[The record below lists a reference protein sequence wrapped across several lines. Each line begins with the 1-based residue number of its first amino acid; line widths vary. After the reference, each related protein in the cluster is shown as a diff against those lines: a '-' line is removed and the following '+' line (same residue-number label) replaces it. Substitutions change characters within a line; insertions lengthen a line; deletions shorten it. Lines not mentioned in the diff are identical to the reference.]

1 MKIPRLIHGKNH
13 LFLLAPGIL
22 LVLLFLMIPMFSTL
36 ATSFYKFDSSKIY
49 IQEFT
54 LHNYARFL
62 FDSFYLRILLNSF
75 KIGVMSTL
83 LCLILGYPVA
93 YFLART
99 KSNKKGLYLFL
110 VIMPLMVG
118 VVVRTYGWIILLGS
132 EGIVNKFLLGIG
144 IIDSPVRI
152 LYTEG
157 AVIIGIVEILL
168 PFMVLPL
175 MSSIQKIDISQE
187 EAARVLGATRITT
200 FYKVILPLSVPGMIS
215 GSLLVLTLSISAL
228 STPLF
233 LGGPKNIMI
242 AVLIWQ
248 QMLTVRNWPFGST
261 MAIILMVVTSAI
273 IMFYLKAVR
282 GKTTRG

>member
-1 MKIPRLIHGKNH
+1 
-13 LFLLAPGIL
+13 
-22 LVLLFLMIPMFSTL
+22 
-36 ATSFYKFDSSKIY
+36 
-49 IQEFT
+49 
-54 LHNYARFL
+54 
-62 FDSFYLRILLNSF
+62 
-75 KIGVMSTL
+75 
-83 LCLILGYPVA
+83 
-93 YFLART
+93 
-99 KSNKKGLYLFL
+99 
-110 VIMPLMVG
+110 MVG

-144 IIDSPVRI
+144 IIDSPVGI

-248 QMLTVRNWPFGST
+248 QMLTVRNWPFGSA

-273 IMFYLKAVR
+273 IMFYLKAIRV
-282 GKTTRG
+282 KTTRG